1 MMDGGELEEKT
12 GGEASVS
19 GRERE
24 MEGCTDGAM
33 EVVCG
38 DGGRELESMCE

>member
-12 GGEASVS
+12 EGGKASVS

-24 MEGCTDGAM
+24 MEGCTDGTTRWC
-33 EVVCG
+33 VVMVG
-38 DGGRELESMCE
+38 EN